1 MEKAVTRE
9 TLVTSQYI
17 NRRKYERYNVGNF
30 SVEVKKTDGTILNA
44 ILKDISYRGFQ
55 IVCNGLTARIFSQ
68 ETGLLTDDDTNEVEI
83 TIKIQSKNK
92 VEKIIADCRLVYI
105 AISDDAEGKD
115 SHVVG
120 LQVSVFKDESLEIIK
135 RLMKGLTLKSGVE
148 NSP

>member
-1 MEKAVTRE
+1 
-9 TLVTSQYI
+9 VTSQHI
-17 NRRKYERYNVGNF
+17 NRRIHERYIVGNF

-55 IVCNGLTARIFSQ
+55 IVCNRLTARIFSQ

-120 LQVSVFKDESLEIIK
+120 LQVKVFKDESLEIIK

-148 NSP
+148 NAP